1 MQNYNPD
8 DIITRIKKPP
18 KMAIVCLVFAIL
30 FLILGIVGLVMAIME
45 EAMAIAF
52 IFCGFPFAL
61 MFLVI
66 FIVKIIKSKNALKNV
81 NFDVIRQELMN
92 GCMAYNNSVFF
103 TQNYLIGNHYTAF
116 VTSYM
121 DIVWIFQI
129 DKYANG
135 IYCGA
140 DLSINLVTG
149 KKVAIPYSNQFV
161 EEIRRH
167 NPIVLVGV
175 SHENKKEY
183 KRKVEEFKKY
193 STTTNGMTYQQVND
207 QGPQNYKPMSAE
219 DPIYQFN
226 QISKE
231 MREAQ
236 NRPAQQQVPVQE
248 PAPVQQPIPVQES
261 VQQVQQPIPAQEP
274 VQVPVQ
280 QVPVQE
286 ANPQPVMQAPVQEQG
301 VPLVSNNQVQAQMPV
316 QPMMNQNQ

>member
-8 DIITRIKKPP
+8 DIILRLKKPP
-18 KMAIVCLVFAIL
+18 KMAIVCLVFGIL
-30 FLILGIVGLVMAIME
+30 FAILGIVGIVMAIMG

-52 IFCGFPFAL
+52 IFCGFPFAI
-61 MFLVI
+61 MFFVI
-66 FIVKIIKSKNALKNV
+66 YFAKILISKNALKNV
-81 NFDVIRQELMN
+81 NFDIIRQELMN

-121 DIVWIFQI
+121 DIVWIYQI

-161 EEIRRH
+161 DEIRRH
-167 NPIVLVGV
+167 NPVVLVGV

-183 KRKVEEFKKY
+183 KRKVEDYKKY
-193 STTTNGMTYQQVND
+193 STSTNGMTYQQVNN
-207 QGPQNYKPMSAE
+207 QTPQNYKPMSAE

-236 NRPAQQQVPVQE
+236 NKQTE
-248 PAPVQQPIPVQES
+248 VQQPMPVQGQAP
-261 VQQVQQPIPAQEP
+261 VQQVQQPMP
-274 VQVPVQ
+274 VQEMQQPQVMQQPVQQPVQEQMPVQ
-280 QVPVQE
+280 QVQQPMPVQE
-286 ANPQPVMQAPVQEQG
+286 MQQPQMMQQPVQQ
-301 VPLVSNNQVQAQMPV
+301 PV